1 MLASMTT
8 NDSTRDPI
16 TDHLLTPQNAALV
29 VIDYQPSQV
38 QTVASMDHEPLVDNI
53 VSVARLAKTF
63 DLPVVLSTVNVAN
76 GQKPTI
82 PELKAVLSDSVEI
95 DRTQINSWE
104 NADFRRAI
112 EATGRK
118 KLIMTALW
126 TEVCLAFPSLDAMRE
141 GYEVY
146 PVVDAVGGTSPE
158 AHRAGL
164 ERMLHAGARPIS
176 WVSLACE
183 LQRDWARQETV
194 PDIVDIVLTTRLF
207 ASV

>member
-1 MLASMTT
+1 MVSEPV
-8 NDSTRDPI
+8 RDPI
-16 TDHLLTPQNAALV
+16 ADHLLTPQNSALV

-38 QTVASMDHEPLVDNI
+38 QTVSSIDHDLLVDNI
-53 VSVARLAKTF
+53 VSVARLAGTY
-63 DLPVVLSTVNVAN
+63 DLPVVLSTVNVAG
-76 GQKPTI
+76 GQLPTI
-82 PELKAVLSDSVEI
+82 PALKAVLPDSTEI

-104 NADFRRAI
+104 DVEFRRAV

-126 TEVCLAFPSLDAMRE
+126 TEVCLAFPSLDALRD
-141 GYEVY
+141 GYEVH

-164 ERMLHAGARPIS
+164 ERIVQAGAQPIS

-183 LQRDWARQETV
+183 LQRDWARTSTV
-194 PDIVDIVLTTRLF
+194 PDIVDIVLTSRLL
-207 ASV
+207 ANA

>member
-1 MLASMTT
+1 MT
-8 NDSTRDPI
+8 SEPIRDPV
-16 TDHLLTPQNAALV
+16 TDHLLTAQNAALV

-38 QTVASMDHEPLVDNI
+38 GSVTSINHELLVDNI
-53 VSVARLAKTF
+53 VSVARLARTF
-63 DLPVVLSTVNVAN
+63 DLPVVLSTINVAN
-76 GQKPTI
+76 GQGPTI
-82 PELKAVLSDSVEI
+82 PELRAILSDSSEI
-95 DRTQINSWE
+95 DRTAINSWE
-104 NADFRRAI
+104 DVEFRRAV

-146 PVVDAVGGTSPE
+146 AVVDAVGGTSPE

-164 ERMLHAGARPIS
+164 ARIVQAGAHPIS

-183 LQRDWARQETV
+183 LQRDWARAETV
-194 PDIVDIVLTTRLF
+194 PDVVDIVLTTHLLKS
-207 ASV
+207 A